1 MAVMNR
7 DPSFALVALALI
19 LVAGTAAAV
28 VAGMRADRRN
38 ARGGGTAS
46 FSAGSSVREGTWSL
60 VLDAVGAKP
69 IQVIKEI
76 RAITGL
82 GLAEAKHLADRAPST
97 VLDGVDHASAGAAH
111 RLLAE
116 AGATVRITEATAS
129 ASAAPEGTF
138 AVVMDAAGGRRIQVI
153 KEIRALSGSG
163 LAEAKALTDLMPST
177 VLSGVDHATATAARH
192 RLTEAGASVR
202 IVEA

>member
-1 MAVMNR
+1 MNR

-19 LVAGTAAAV
+19 LVAGTAAAI

-46 FSAGSSVREGTWSL
+46 FSAGSVREGTWSL

-76 RAITGL
+76 RVITGL

-129 ASAAPEGTF
+129 ASAAPEETF
-138 AVVMDAAGGRRIQVI
+138 AVVMDASGGRRIQVI

-163 LAEAKALTDLMPST
+163 LAEAKALTDRMPST